1 VDRKAR
7 EGFPKRHRIMRG
19 SEYRVIYNTG
29 RKLQSERF
37 VLFCRENDLPHH
49 RLGITVTRKVGSS
62 VVRNRIKRLFRE
74 VFRRSSGEIPNHYDL
89 VFNAKSTCASA
100 NYWELREEFL
110 AAMHRFCTP
119 PA

>member
-7 EGFPKRHRIMRG
+7 EGFPKRHRIVRG
-19 SEYRVIYNTG
+19 SEYRVIYSTG

-37 VLFCRENDLPHH
+37 VLFCRVNDLPYP

-74 VFRRSSGEIPNHYDL
+74 VFRRSSGEIPNHCDL
-89 VFNAKSTCASA
+89 VFNAKSTCASTS
-100 NYWELREEFL
+100 YRELREEFL
-110 AAMHRFCTP
+110 AAVHRLCRQS
-119 PA
+119 A